1 MCHFSKGVE
10 QKLGLKDENK
20 IIDLTSAN
28 REPEDLVCESSAVIF
43 CYIF

>member
-1 MCHFSKGVE
+1 MGRTKT
-10 QKLGLKDENK
+10 LGLKDENK